1 MNLIYKVGK
10 GLIYLHINKK
20 IKRSNIIKIGQEVL
34 RTESMA
40 LNKLTKNLNKSFV
53 DAVELISQ
61 QNGKLII
68 SGVGKSGNIAA
79 KIAASF
85 TSTGIPAIYLNPVDA
100 SHGDMGIIQKNDVL
114 IILSNSG
121 ESNEL
126 ADLINFSKKKKLKII
141 SITSTHKS
149 LLAKNSDINL
159 ILPNHKEA
167 DKLQTIPTTSTTM
180 SLALGDALCCS
191 VLSLR
196 KFDKNSFSEL
206 HPGGKIGKKLKTLNE
221 IMDTDI
227 PIIGSNSSIVD
238 AVLVMTEKKYG
249 CAVVLDKNKK
259 IKGIITDGDLRRS
272 IGKIN
277 MTEKATK
284 IMKNKPI
291 IAKSDLLISSAIVL
305 MNKHSITSLIVA
317 KLNKPIG
324 IVNLKKCL
332 DND

>member
-1 MNLIYKVGK
+1 M
-10 GLIYLHINKK
+10 
-20 IKRSNIIKIGQEVL
+20 
-34 RTESMA
+34 
-40 LNKLTKNLNKSFV
+40 NKSKIISVGQDVLKIESVALSKLSRSLDKNFV
-53 DAVELISQ
+53 KAVELISQ

-100 SHGDMGIIQKNDVL
+100 SHGDMGIIEKKDIL

-121 ESNEL
+121 ESHEL
-126 ADLINFSKKKKLKII
+126 SDLINFCKKKKLKII
-141 SITSTHKS
+141 SITAKNKS
-149 LLAKNSDINL
+149 LLSKNSDINL
-159 ILPNHKEA
+159 ILPLHKEA

-196 KFDKNSFSEL
+196 EFDKKSFSEL

-227 PIIGSNSSIVD
+227 PIIHSNSSIVD
-238 AVLVMTEKKYG
+238 AVLIMTEKKYG
-249 CAVVLDKNKK
+249 CVVVLDKFKK

-272 IGKIN
+272 IAKIN
-277 MTEKATK
+277 MKEKATT

-291 IAKSDLLISSAIVL
+291 VASSSLLISSAVVL
-305 MNKHSITSLIVA
+305 MNKYSITSLIVA
-317 KLNKPIG
+317 KHNRPIG
-324 IVNLKKCL
+324 IVNIKKCL
-332 DND
+332 END